1 MLAIEVLMNGGKRFL
16 HAVLRLMGAMINFV
30 AVSLLVFFV
39 ALYFTDSLIFTDIS
53 TSCVSC
59 KKPGFEMASPF
70 RDVNDDGKIT
80 VDEWRIAISPT
91 TTDPKIEPE
100 LNPTEQQRVAL
111 ERVNYYRDFVG
122 LKDITLNEAINKA
135 AQAHAKY
142 NVTHTQSGHEESP
155 GEEGFTGIWPW
166 DRIKFFG
173 YKEFTYATEV
183 ASMRWA
189 SHDYLLQIDPKWAV
203 DGWVDTV
210 YHRLPIISPRVFEA
224 GFGAGKVEKRLAYVM
239 DFANPGFAEVKR
251 VVHYPV
257 DRQSDVPFEFK
268 GDETPDPLP
277 GKKYPVGYPV
287 TVTFNGYQSIKIISS
302 EVRDSNGVSVPC
314 YRLLPYSDQFIRDSF
329 ALIPKEPLER
339 GMVYDVKIEAIADD
353 DPIYLD
359 WSFTTSTSARD

>member
-1 MLAIEVLMNGGKRFL
+1 MNGGKRLF
-16 HAVLRLMGAMINFV
+16 HAVLRVLGAMINF
-30 AVSLLVFFV
+30 AGVSLLVFFV
-39 ALYFTDSLIFTDIS
+39 TLYLTDADIFTDIS

-70 RDVNDDGKIT
+70 RDANDDGKIT
-80 VDEWRIAISPT
+80 VDEWRIAISPAT
-91 TTDPKIEPE
+91 TIPKIEPE
-100 LNPTEQQRVAL
+100 LNPTEQQRIAL
-111 ERVNYYRDFVG
+111 ERTNYYRDFVG

-142 NVTHTQSGHEESP
+142 NVAHTQSGHEESP
-155 GEEGFTGIWPW
+155 GEDGFTGIWPW
-166 DRIKFFG
+166 DRITFFG
-173 YKEFTYATEV
+173 YKDFTYATEV

-224 GFGAGKVEKRLAYVM
+224 GFGAAKVEKRLAYVM
-239 DFANPGFAEVKR
+239 DFANPGFSEVKR

-257 DRQSDVPFEFK
+257 DRQSDVPFDFK

-287 TVTFNGYQSIKIISS
+287 TVTFNGYQSIKIVSS

-314 YRLLPYSDQFIRDSF
+314 YKLLPFSDQFIRDSL
-329 ALIPKEPLER
+329 AVIPKEPLER
-339 GMVYDVKIEAIADD
+339 GMVYSVEVEAIADGD
-353 DPIYLD
+353 SIYLD
-359 WSFTTSTSARD
+359 WSFTTRSKAGE

>member
-1 MLAIEVLMNGGKRFL
+1 MNGGKRFF
-16 HAVLRLMGAMINFV
+16 HAVLRVLGAMINFA
-30 AVSLLVFFV
+30 AVSLLVFF
-39 ALYFTDSLIFTDIS
+39 ATLYLTDAEIFTDVS

-59 KKPGFEMASPF
+59 KKPGFEIVSPF
-70 RDVNDDGKIT
+70 RDANGDGKIT
-80 VDEWRIAISPT
+80 VDKWRIAISPT
-91 TTDPKIEPE
+91 TTAPKIEPE
-100 LNPTEQQRVAL
+100 LNPTDQQRIAL
-111 ERVNYYRDFVG
+111 ERTNYYRDMVG

-142 NVTHTQSGHEESP
+142 NVAHTQSGHDESP
-155 GEEGFTGIWPW
+155 EKEGFTGIWPW

-173 YKEFTYATEV
+173 YKDFTYATEV

-224 GFGAGKVEKRLAYVM
+224 GFGAAKVEKRLAYVM
-239 DFANPGFAEVKR
+239 DFANPGFSEIKR

-257 DRQSDVPFEFK
+257 DRQSDVPYDFK

-277 GKKYPVGYPV
+277 GKKYPVGYPI
-287 TVTFNGYQSIKIISS
+287 TVTFNGYQSIKIVSS
-302 EVRDSNGVSVPC
+302 EVRDSNGVGVVC
-314 YRLLPYSDQFIRDSF
+314 YTLLPYSDQFIRDSL
-329 ALIPKEPLER
+329 AIVPKEPLER
-339 GMVYDVKIEAIADD
+339 GMVYNVEVEAIADGD
-353 DPIYLD
+353 SIYLD